1 MLMFWRT
8 RHPGCQNLPFA
19 GGGLVV
25 REFCGNSSTFE
36 DRELKKLYFEN
47 PRAQALRLTAT
58 EEYAAPE
65 EGQR

>member
-8 RHPGCQNLPFA
+8 RHPGGQNLPFA

-36 DRELKKLYFEN
+36 VEN